1 MNVEEVMTRNV
12 ITVRVDQ
19 TKQEAARLLSQ
30 HRISGLPVIDN
41 NNVLLGIVTEYD
53 IISKEGQTVG
63 DIMTHGIIS
72 VTANTD
78 LEEVRYI
85 LVHERIK
92 RLPVI
97 DQGHLIG
104 IVSRGDLVRE
114 VATRWICRVCGEVSH
129 SDEQPTN
136 CPRCGAKGLAESPEP
151 VPPGS

>member
-12 ITVRVDQ
+12 ITVGVDQ

-78 LEEVRYI
+78 LEEERHI
-85 LVHERIK
+85 LVHKPIK
-92 RLPVI
+92 PFPVI
-97 DQGHLIG
+97 HQRHSLLIVHRGHL
-104 IVSRGDLVRE
+104 
-114 VATRWICRVCGEVSH
+114 
-129 SDEQPTN
+129 
-136 CPRCGAKGLAESPEP
+136 
-151 VPPGS
+151 